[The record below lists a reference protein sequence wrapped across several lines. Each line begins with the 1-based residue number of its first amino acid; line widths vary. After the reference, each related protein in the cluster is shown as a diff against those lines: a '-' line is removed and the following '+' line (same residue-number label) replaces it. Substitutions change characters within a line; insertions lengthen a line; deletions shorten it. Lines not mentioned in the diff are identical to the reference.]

1 MLELV
6 GTHIKQTND
15 NLLSQRFTT
24 AKNSTKTTLF
34 ETNTK
39 KREEQKNQMC
49 MR

>member
-24 AKNSTKTTLF
+24 AKISTKTTVF